1 MLSAALNSRKVVL
14 FLPPYAGQVLGPPLG
29 LLSLA
34 ASLRENGY
42 EPRIIDGALDQ
53 NYLPQIAREI
63 EDCLCFGVSLLTG
76 PMIRDAIEA
85 SRLVRKA
92 RPEVPII
99 FGGWHPSLLPAQTIA
114 EDFVDIVV
122 RHQGEKTLVEI
133 LQRLEAGRPLDMV
146 QGCWFKRDGRVHRNP
161 DRPASPIS
169 ELPSPA
175 YDLVDFDVY
184 ERAGGKRKLPYATS
198 IGCPYACNYC
208 TDMVFYNRRFNPYDV
223 ARVVKEVTSLV
234 SRHRLEE
241 VALVDSN
248 FLVDVHRAVA
258 IAQGFLDSGIHFDW
272 TFQAS
277 TDLLCRMSDEEV
289 ELLGA
294 SGVSHIGFG
303 TESASPEVLDRMNKR
318 HQHIPDIAE
327 AARKCA
333 RAGIR
338 VTLNLIF
345 GYPGE
350 EERHRRETLRVMGDI
365 AAQFDNVTFSPNVF
379 VPYPGI
385 PIWKELQERGL
396 AEPEDLDAWADIDLG
411 SNSLPWL
418 RGQAYETL
426 QRGISY
432 FLLDNQLNKA
442 RRKSKSAAFQSL
454 VSVVRRPLHWRLR
467 NHFFDFPVELW
478 LSMAKQWM
486 VVRRSLLTGQAL
498 SHGLTRIG

>member
-1 MLSAALNSRKVVL
+1 
-14 FLPPYAGQVLGPPLG
+14 
-29 LLSLA
+29 
-34 ASLRENGY
+34 
-42 EPRIIDGALDQ
+42 
-53 NYLPQIAREI
+53 
-63 EDCLCFGVSLLTG
+63 
-76 PMIRDAIEA
+76 
-85 SRLVRKA
+85 
-92 RPEVPII
+92 
-99 FGGWHPSLLPAQTIA
+99 
-114 EDFVDIVV
+114 
-122 RHQGEKTLVEI
+122 
-133 LQRLEAGRPLDMV
+133 
-146 QGCWFKRDGRVHRNP
+146 
-161 DRPASPIS
+161 
-169 ELPSPA
+169 
-175 YDLVDFDVY
+175 
-184 ERAGGKRKLPYATS
+184 
-198 IGCPYACNYC
+198 
-208 TDMVFYNRRFNPYDV
+208 
-223 ARVVKEVTSLV
+223 
-234 SRHRLEE
+234 
-241 VALVDSN
+241 VDSN

-258 IAQGFLDSGIHFDW
+258 IARGFLNSGTRFDW

-303 TESASPEVLDRMNKR
+303 TESASPEMLNRMNKR
-318 HQHIPDIAE
+318 HQHIPDIGE

-365 AAQFDNVTFSPNVF
+365 AARFDNVTFSPNVF

-396 AEPEDLDAWADIDLG
+396 AEPEDLDSWADIDMG

-426 QRGISY
+426 RRGISY

-442 RRKSKSAAFQSL
+442 RRRSNSAVFQSL
-454 VSVVRRPLHWRLR
+454 VSVLRGPLHWRLR
-467 NHFFDFPVELW
+467 NHFFDCPVELW
-478 LSMAKQWM
+478 LSVAKQWM

>member
-1 MLSAALNSRKVVL
+1 MLTSSKKVVL
-14 FLPPYAGQVLGPPLG
+14 FLPPYSGQLLGPPLG

-34 ASLRENGY
+34 ASLRGNGY
-42 EPRIIDGALDQ
+42 NPRIIDGALNR
-53 NYLPQIAREI
+53 NYLTQIAAEI
-63 EDCLCFGVSLLTG
+63 GDALCFGVSLLTG
-76 PMIRDAIEA
+76 PMILDAIEA
-85 SRLVRKA
+85 SRLVRKL
-92 RPEVPII
+92 RPDLPIV
-99 FGGWHPSLLPAQTIA
+99 FGGWHPSLLPAQTLA

-133 LQRLEAGRPLDMV
+133 LQRLEAGKPLDLI
-146 QGCWFKRDGRVHRNP
+146 QGCWFKRDGRIHRNP
-161 DRPASPIS
+161 DRPASPLGS
-169 ELPSPA
+169 LPSPA
-175 YDLVDFDVY
+175 YDLADFDAY
-184 ERAGGKRKLPYATS
+184 ERGGGERKLPYATS
-198 IGCPYACNYC
+198 TGCPYACNYC

-223 ARVVKEVTSLV
+223 ARVVEEVTTLV
-234 SRHRLEE
+234 REHNLDE

-258 IAQGFLDSGIHFDW
+258 IARGFLDSGVRFNW

-277 TDLLCRMSDEEV
+277 TDLLCRMTDEDV
-289 ELLGA
+289 ALLGE

-333 RAGIR
+333 QAGIR

-350 EERHRRETLRVMGDI
+350 EERHRRETLRVMGEI
-365 AAQFDNVTFSPNVF
+365 AARFDNVTFSPNVF

-385 PIWKELQERGL
+385 PIWDELRNRGL
-396 AEPEDLDAWADIDLG
+396 AEPGTLAAWADIDLG
-411 SNSLPWL
+411 GNALPWL
-418 RGQAYETL
+418 RGRAYRTL

-432 FLLDNQLNKA
+432 FLLANRLNKA
-442 RRKSKSAAFQSL
+442 RRKSDSPAFQSL
-454 VSVVRRPLHWRLR
+454 VGLARQPLHWRLR
-467 NHFFDFPVELW
+467 HHFFGWPLELW
-478 LSMAKQWM
+478 VSMANQWL

-498 SHGLTRIG
+498 SNGLTRG